1 MIPSDFIK
9 RFSMQPHPE
18 GGYYSSTYQASLL
31 IPQHS
36 LPDSFQAS
44 RPVSS
49 AIYYLLEQGDF
60 SSFHR
65 IASDECWHFYA
76 GEPLWIH
83 ALAPDGSYTRTTLG
97 PHQGMTFQYVVKA
110 GTWFASEPVF
120 GSNFSFVGCT
130 VSPGFHFDEFEMA
143 TADRLISQYPTQA
156 SLITRLCRAPL

>member
-1 MIPSDFIK
+1 MAPSDFIN

-18 GGYYSSTYQASLL
+18 GGYYTSTYQASLL

-36 LPDSFQAS
+36 LPNSFKGN

-49 AIYYLLEQGDF
+49 AIFYLLEHGDF

-76 GEPLWIH
+76 GDPLWIH
-83 ALAPDGSYTRTTLG
+83 TLATDGTYTRTTLG
-97 PHQGMTFQYVVKA
+97 PNEGMTFQYVVKA
-110 GTWFASEPVF
+110 GTWFASEPAT
-120 GSNFSFVGCT
+120 GSKFSFVGCT

-143 TADRLISQYPTQA
+143 SADSLISKFPAQT
-156 SLITRLCRAPL
+156 SLITRLCRSRL